1 MGALYQFRNNAQW
14 NSIISDAKIAVQID
28 QYNNWQD
35 QARLQP
41 PKDEEGRQISGTNY
55 ERIAWGTAALRLIKQ
70 NPWGF
75 GLVERSFGRLGK
87 KVWPDAKLHQSH
99 SGWLDFT
106 LGLGLPGVFLLLG
119 AGALAWYQS
128 LAGST
133 LSQILG
139 GWVLV
144 SLLLCMFTT
153 ELSQKVY
160 IDSLIFL
167 IGLVATLN
175 LRAQSD

>member
-1 MGALYQFRNNAQW
+1 
-14 NSIISDAKIAVQID
+14 
-28 QYNNWQD
+28 
-35 QARLQP
+35 
-41 PKDEEGRQISGTNY
+41 
-55 ERIAWGTAALRLIKQ
+55 
-70 NPWGF
+70 
-75 GLVERSFGRLGK
+75 VERSFGRLGK

-128 LAGST
+128 LSSSSLA
-133 LSQILG
+133 QIIG
-139 GWVLV
+139 GWALA
-144 SLLLCMFTT
+144 SLLLSMFTT

-175 LRAQSD
+175 LRALSD